1 MRAFLLVLSI
11 VCFLNINGYAA
22 ADSTSGALSAENI
35 QNYKAFTTE
44 GIFDTELTTLS
55 AGGQPTIVATSVKE
69 LEGKDNIKI
78 FEVTTGVA
86 KAIIG
91 IDETGFFFT
100 ERFGREFPYADPQQR
115 YYMLKYDGEL
125 KWEYQF
131 KSDKGNEVK
140 IKREILGIEDV
151 NLTGSTV
158 SCLHLKEEISGFP
171 GKTINADYYYSNQ
184 GLIKAL
190 MN

>member
-1 MRAFLLVLSI
+1 MRALLLVLSMA
-11 VCFLNINGYAA
+11 CFLNTTGYAA
-22 ADSTSGALSAENI
+22 ADSATGALSAENI
-35 QNYKAFTTE
+35 RNYKAFTTE
-44 GIFDTELTTLS
+44 GIFDTELTNLS
-55 AGGQPTIVATSVKE
+55 TGGKAAIVATSVKE

-100 ERFGREFPYADPQQR
+100 ERFGRQFPYADPQQR
-115 YYMLKYDGEL
+115 YYMLKYNGEL

-131 KSDKGNEVK
+131 KSEKGNKVR

-151 NLTGSTV
+151 SLTGSAV

-184 GLIKAL
+184 GLVKAL